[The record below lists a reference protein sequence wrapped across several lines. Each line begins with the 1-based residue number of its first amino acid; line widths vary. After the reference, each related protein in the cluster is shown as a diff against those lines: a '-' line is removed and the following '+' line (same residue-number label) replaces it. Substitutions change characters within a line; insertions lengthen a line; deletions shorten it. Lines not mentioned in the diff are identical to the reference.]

1 VTDCC
6 ALPVG
11 PPDCATMPVACEQN
25 ENGMNVCTATVT
37 VAQSQVM
44 NLGMEVMQ
52 LSGYTGFVNIK
63 IKRISYE
70 VMTNTLDV
78 NLPEIYLYLG
88 PEGAKTSMDA
98 DVMKLGTM
106 PAIPAMTTMSGD
118 VILDS
123 NAAGALAHFTSNI
136 KAPFAFIAETTPKV
150 THSPT
155 GKIDLRVSGQLAISP

>member
-1 VTDCC
+1 
-6 ALPVG
+6 
-11 PPDCATMPVACEQN
+11 
-25 ENGMNVCTATVT
+25 MNVCTATVT

-44 NLGMEVMQ
+44 NLGMEVSQ

-98 DVMKLGTM
+98 DVMKFGTV
-106 PAIPAMTTMSGD
+106 PAIPAMTKTSGD

-136 KAPFAFIAETTPKV
+136 TAPFTFIAETTAEGHARADGQDRPARLG
-150 THSPT
+150 PAR
-155 GKIDLRVSGQLAISP
+155 DLALTRA